1 MKTEREL
8 FEEAFKKVNSGVS
21 FWLNTWSDEDN
32 DYGHLTASWGWH
44 MWLASANRQGYRLVP
59 VEPTQEMIDKAVCD
73 TPETPSQDYWHSGQP
88 ISDDQAIACYKA
100 MIGAAK

>member
-1 MKTEREL
+1 MRTEREL

-44 MWLASANRQGYRLVP
+44 MWQASANRQGYKLAP
-59 VEPTQEMIDKAVCD
+59 VEPCEKTLNEIKEKHWDMRGVQLCR
-73 TPETPSQDYWHSGQP
+73 SDYN
-88 ISDDQAIACYKA
+88 DLYKA
-100 MIGAAK
+100 MIGVIK

>member
-1 MKTEREL
+1 MRTEREL

-44 MWLASANRQGYRLVP
+44 MWQASANIQGYKLAP
-59 VEPTQEMIDKAVCD
+59 VEPCEKTLNEIKEKHWDMRGVQLCR
-73 TPETPSQDYWHSGQP
+73 SDYN
-88 ISDDQAIACYKA
+88 DLYKA
-100 MIGAAK
+100 MIGAIK

>member
-44 MWLASANRQGYRLVP
+44 MWQASANRQGYKLVP
-59 VEPTQEMIDKAVCD
+59 VEPTEDMYLTGYDCKVENGSTID
-73 TPETPSQDYWHSGQP
+73 
-88 ISDDQAIACYKA
+88 IYKA
-100 MIGAAK
+100 MIGAIDDH

>member
-44 MWLASANRQGYRLVP
+44 MWQASANREGYKLVP
-59 VEPTQEMIDKAVCD
+59 AEATDSQWAAGIDAYTQAMHG
-73 TPETPSQDYWHSGQP
+73 QDILSASAFFD
-88 ISDDQAIACYKA
+88 IYKA
-100 MIGAAK
+100 MIGAIE

>member
-44 MWLASANRQGYRLVP
+44 MWQASANRQGYKLVP
-59 VEPTQEMIDKAVCD
+59 VSELQKYVNSIRHYNN
-73 TPETPSQDYWHSGQP
+73 SGDYDRIEYDLTSIENVFTKP
-88 ISDDQAIACYKA
+88 
-100 MIGAAK
+100 

>member
-21 FWLNTWSDEDN
+21 FWLNTWSDDDN

-44 MWLASANRQGYRLVP
+44 MWQASAQREGYKLVP
-59 VEPTQEMIDKAVCD
+59 VEPSEKALNAMWDALNGNAESMDCI
-73 TPETPSQDYWHSGQP
+73 ERS
-88 ISDDQAIACYKA
+88 YKA
-100 MIGAAK
+100 MIGACDDH

>member
-44 MWLASANRQGYRLVP
+44 MWQASANREGYKLVP
-59 VEPTQEMIDKAVCD
+59 IDNGSSITRFSTQGLYICSVSNTK
-73 TPETPSQDYWHSGQP
+73 P
-88 ISDDQAIACYKA
+88 
-100 MIGAAK
+100 